1 MRTRAVVTILV
12 CSWLGG
18 CDGGGAGV
26 DSRGGDAA
34 SIGPVDLTKAPAT
47 LEMTCGG
54 GIGTVT
60 IEQPCLVGFN
70 LAGDQFAPGLHATEC
85 RLASSDRQLVW
96 TFLLPLVQIA
106 RDPSTALHLP
116 GKAATVNDGE
126 VPVAI
131 GAEQATVSRVTGD
144 LSFSRVDPDVR
155 AFAGTLDATVT
166 WKTASGAQIDCTV
179 DGPFWGA
186 PGLFE

>member
-1 MRTRAVVTILV
+1 MRTRAVVNILV
-12 CSWLGG
+12 CSWLGA
-18 CDGGGAGV
+18 CDGSGASV
-26 DSRGGDAA
+26 ESRGSDAA

-54 GIGTVT
+54 GVGAVT

-70 LAGDQFAPGLHATEC
+70 LAGDQVAPGVHATEC
-85 RLASSDRQLVW
+85 RLASSERPLVW
-96 TFLLPLVQIA
+96 TFLLPLAQIA
-106 RDPSTALHLP
+106 RDPGVPLHLP
-116 GKAATVNDGE
+116 SGAATVNDGE
-126 VPVAI
+126 VPVALD
-131 GAEQATVSRVTGD
+131 GQQATVLRVTGD
-144 LSFSRVDPDVR
+144 LSFSRVDPEVR
-155 AFAGTLDATVT
+155 AFAGTLDGTVT